1 MYSVCN
7 PISNQ
12 WEGLHLGFDRETV
25 LMHCHEIV
33 DSLVLTFSFSDF
45 RNCYRK
51 LIDA

>member
-12 WEGLHLGFDRETV
+12 WEGLHLGFDREIV

-33 DSLVLTFSFSDF
+33 DSLVLTFSFSSLETTLETVIG
-45 RNCYRK
+45 N
-51 LIDA
+51 